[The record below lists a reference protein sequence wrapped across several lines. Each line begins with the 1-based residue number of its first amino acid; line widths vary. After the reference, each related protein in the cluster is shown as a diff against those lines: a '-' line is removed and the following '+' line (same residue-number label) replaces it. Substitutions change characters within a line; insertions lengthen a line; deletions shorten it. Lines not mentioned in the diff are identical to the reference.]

1 MRIAMRTLAA
11 SLAVLLLAGSAS
23 AQSVRMPKVDLSY
36 DEAADFSKFQTYAW
50 KSDAPVAE
58 KPEMHTR
65 IVWYVEG
72 ELQKKGLK
80 KAASADK
87 ADLLVSYYAKGKE
100 KVQGDASQGETYLPG
115 GTNQLSTSINFHKVL
130 SGTLILELK
139 RASDGAPV
147 WRAGSEY
154 RALEKDKIDAET
166 RAAVRMLMA
175 RYPPKK

>member
-1 MRIAMRTLAA
+1 MRTRALAA
-11 SLAVLLLAGSAS
+11 CLALLLPAVAA
-23 AQSVRMPKVDLSY
+23 AQALRMPKVELTF
-36 DEAADFSKFQTYAW
+36 DEAADFSSFQTFAW
-50 KSDAPVAE
+50 HADSPRAAN
-58 KPEMHTR
+58 PEMHTR

-80 KAASADK
+80 KAESADK

-154 RALEKDKIDAET
+154 RALDKEKIDAET

-175 RYPPKK
+175 KYPPKK